1 MRVLRDAWLSD
12 ADWAHDR
19 TDHRSM
25 GEVVEKSKAE
35 QEAKA
40 PASAQCVEK
49 QTDKREWN
57 RIGGKNTSEICVQL
71 KKGSDEGR

>member
-1 MRVLRDAWLSD
+1 
-12 ADWAHDR
+12 
-19 TDHRSM
+19 M